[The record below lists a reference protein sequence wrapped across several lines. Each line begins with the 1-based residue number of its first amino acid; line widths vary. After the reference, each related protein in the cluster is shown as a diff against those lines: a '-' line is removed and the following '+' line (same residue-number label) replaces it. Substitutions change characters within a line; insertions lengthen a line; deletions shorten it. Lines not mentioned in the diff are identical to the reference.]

1 MGAPG
6 TPGTDRASD
15 ELELPAATA
24 ASADGTTDRTPDG
37 VAGTDD
43 DRARRRPLTQVIAH
57 RTQRLAGRPYGVVAS
72 TALGI
77 VVLAMIGAVL
87 GPAWDPAP
95 MTDPLVPTSSSTAIT
110 GAPALGAYDVRQRVV
125 DVPLDGTTVQA
136 QISEPVG
143 ASGPLPAVVFVHGA
157 GTGKFSRAFVAQARA
172 FASHG
177 IVTVVPDKRLD
188 TYTTSHRDYVAM
200 AADYE
205 RSVELARTLP
215 GVDPDR
221 VGVYAES
228 EGAWIAPVMAA
239 EDQRLAF
246 VVLVSAPV
254 VPPRE
259 QAAFAVDSYLRNT
272 GVPRGVFRAIPR
284 AVGALPG
291 GGFEYADFD
300 VTPYQRRMHQPV
312 LVVYGTGDSSMPLVQ
327 GAEQLLRDTA
337 VAGGAGTTVRY
348 YEGANHGIRVGGEVL
363 PEFLRDVSGWVLG
376 LPGTA
381 GAEPVIAGAQPHQT
395 YLAQPVPMPR
405 WLSDGVVMILGIL
418 IASGLVVVA
427 GLAVPAGRLVERVR
441 RRGTSGPAASSP
453 PVRRFARGTALGLAG
468 LGAGSILTVVALAW
482 YLVSIGRL
490 ALDYQ
495 RNDLVVTGGWLFV
508 RALGIAVV
516 VVGVL
521 LVQRVR
527 SVHLDGG
534 VVAPGVLRSV
544 VMWTVVACSCVL
556 LVVLAYWGVYQL
568 GI

>member
-1 MGAPG
+1 MAAPR
-6 TPGTDRASD
+6 TPGTDRTSD
-15 ELELPAATA
+15 ALDDPQQVVEA
-24 ASADGTTDRTPDG
+24 GGPD
-37 VAGTDD
+37 AHAE
-43 DRARRRPLTQVIAH
+43 RPRPRRRLTQVVAH
-57 RTQRLAGRPYGVVAS
+57 RTQRLVERPYGVVAS
-72 TALGI
+72 TALGV

-95 MTDPLVPTSSSTAIT
+95 MSDPLLSTSPSTAIT
-110 GAPALGAYDVRQRVV
+110 GAPRLGDYEVRQRVV
-125 DVPLDGTTVQA
+125 EVPLDGATVQA
-136 QISEPVG
+136 QITEPVG
-143 ASGPLPAVVFVHGA
+143 AGRSLPAVVFVHGA
-157 GTGKFSRAFVAQARA
+157 GTGKFSRAFVAQARS

-177 IVTVVPDKRLD
+177 IVTIVPDKRLD

-215 GVDPDR
+215 AVDPDR
-221 VGVYAES
+221 VGIYAES
-228 EGAWIAPVMAA
+228 EGGWIAPVMAA

-300 VTPYQRRMHQPV
+300 VTPYQRRMRQPV
-312 LVVYGTGDSSMPLVQ
+312 LVVYGTGDSSMPTVQ
-327 GAEQLLRDTA
+327 GAEQVLRDTA

-348 YEGANHGIRVGGEVL
+348 YEGANHGIRVHGDVL

-405 WLSDGVVMILGIL
+405 WLSDGVVMILGIVV
-418 IASGLVVVA
+418 ASGLVVVA
-427 GLAVPAGRLVERVR
+427 GLAVAVGRLGELLR
-441 RRGTSGPAASSP
+441 RRRSAATTPA
-453 PVRRFARGTALGLAG
+453 RRFAPGTALGLAG

-495 RNDLVVTGGWLFV
+495 RNDVIVTGGWLLV
-508 RALGIAVV
+508 RAVGIAVV

-544 VMWTVVACSCVL
+544 AMWTVVVCSSLL

>member
-1 MGAPG
+1 MTASR
-6 TPGTDRASD
+6 TPGTDRA
-15 ELELPAATA
+15 
-24 ASADGTTDRTPDG
+24 
-37 VAGTDD
+37 DD
-43 DRARRRPLTQVIAH
+43 DLDGRPPAPEAGADDAHAQPRPPRRRLTQVLAH
-57 RTQRLAGRPYGVVAS
+57 RTQRLVERPYGVIAS

-95 MTDPLVPTSSSTAIT
+95 MSDPLVSTSPSTAIT
-110 GAPALGAYDVRQRVV
+110 NAPRLGDYEVRQRVV
-125 DVPLDGTTVQA
+125 DVPLDGATVQA
-136 QISEPVG
+136 QITEPVG
-143 ASGPLPAVVFVHGA
+143 AGRSLPAVVFVHGA
-157 GTGKFSRAFVAQARA
+157 GTGRFARAFVAQARS

-177 IVTVVPDKRLD
+177 IVTIVPDKRLD

-200 AADYE
+200 AGDYE

-215 GVDPDR
+215 TVDPDR
-221 VGVYAES
+221 VGIYAES

-239 EDQRLAF
+239 ADQRLAF

-291 GGFEYADFD
+291 SGFEYADFD
-300 VTPYQRRMHQPV
+300 VTPYQRRMRQPV
-312 LVVYGTGDSSMPLVQ
+312 LLVYGTGDSSMPTVQ
-327 GAEQLLRDTA
+327 GAEQVLRDTA

-348 YEGANHGIRVGGEVL
+348 YEGANHGIRVHGDVL

-405 WLSDGVVMILGIL
+405 WLSDGVVMILGI
-418 IASGLVVVA
+418 AVAGGLVVVA
-427 GLAVPAGRLVERVR
+427 GLAVAVGRLGELLR
-441 RRGTSGPAASSP
+441 RRTAGAAAR
-453 PVRRFARGTALGLAG
+453 PVRRYARGAALGLAG
-468 LGAGSILTVVALAW
+468 LGAGAILTVVALAW

-495 RNDLVVTGGWLFV
+495 RNDVVVTGGWLLV
-508 RALGIAVV
+508 RAIGIAVV

-544 VMWTVVACSCVL
+544 AMWTVVGCSSLL

>member
-1 MGAPG
+1 MAGPT

-15 ELELPAATA
+15 GLDGRPPAPEAG
-24 ASADGTTDRTPDG
+24 ADDPH
-37 VAGTDD
+37 AQP
-43 DRARRRPLTQVIAH
+43 RAPRRRLTQVLAH
-57 RTQRLAGRPYGVVAS
+57 RTQRLVERPYGVVAS
-72 TALGI
+72 TALGV

-95 MTDPLVPTSSSTAIT
+95 MSDPLVSTSPSTAIT
-110 GAPALGAYDVRQRVV
+110 NAPRLGDYEVRQRVV
-125 DVPLDGTTVQA
+125 EVPLDGATVQA
-136 QISEPVG
+136 QITEPVG
-143 ASGPLPAVVFVHGA
+143 AGGSLPAVVFVHGA
-157 GTGKFSRAFVAQARA
+157 GTGRFARAFVAQARS

-177 IVTVVPDKRLD
+177 IVTIVPDKRLD

-200 AADYE
+200 AGDYE
-205 RSVELARTLP
+205 RSVELARTLSS
-215 GVDPDR
+215 VDPDR
-221 VGVYAES
+221 VGIYAES

-239 EDQRLAF
+239 ADQRLAF

-291 GGFEYADFD
+291 SGFEYADFD
-300 VTPYQRRMHQPV
+300 VTPYQRRMRQPV
-312 LVVYGTGDSSMPLVQ
+312 LLVYGTGDSSMPTVQ
-327 GAEQLLRDTA
+327 GAEQVLRDTA

-348 YEGANHGIRVGGEVL
+348 YEGANHGIRVHGDVL

-405 WLSDGVVMILGIL
+405 WLSDGVVMILGIAVAGGL
-418 IASGLVVVA
+418 IVVA
-427 GLAVPAGRLVERVR
+427 GLAVAVGRLGELLR
-441 RRGTSGPAASSP
+441 RRTAATAAR
-453 PVRRFARGTALGLAG
+453 PVRRYARGTALGLAG
-468 LGAGSILTVVALAW
+468 LGAGAILTVVALAW

-495 RNDLVVTGGWLFV
+495 RNDVVVTGGWLLV
-508 RALGIAVV
+508 RAVGIAVV

-544 VMWTVVACSCVL
+544 AMWTVVGCSSLL